1 MLMGFNDLP
10 EHKQNAIIM
19 MVTGDPENPFK
30 RMKYK
35 DIAEKLGIA
44 EYTLRRWRADPEF
57 QEAKREFR
65 EKYVKD
71 DIVDEA
77 VRTLFRSMRTKDST
91 HAAEV
96 ALKYAGEMVERR
108 AIDATVTSTQQI
120 DLRSSDTQEL
130 LAKLQEYHKQ
140 LGLPDNIELYIGQG
154 EVIDGEIVED
164 ESVSTDS
171 TEDVDND
178 GK

>member
-1 MLMGFNDLP
+1 MAFEDLP
-10 EHKQNAIIM
+10 EHKQKAIEL
-19 MVTGDPENPFK
+19 MVIGDPKNPFK
-30 RMKYK
+30 RMKYQ
-35 DIAEKLGIA
+35 DIAKELGIA

-57 QEAKREFR
+57 QAAKREFR

-77 VRTLFRSMRTKDST
+77 VRTLLRSMRTKDST

-108 AIDATVTSTQQI
+108 AIEANVTSTQQI

-154 EVIDGEIVED
+154 EVVDGEIVED
-164 ESVSTDS
+164 EKDTTDS
-171 TEDVDND
+171 SEDMDND